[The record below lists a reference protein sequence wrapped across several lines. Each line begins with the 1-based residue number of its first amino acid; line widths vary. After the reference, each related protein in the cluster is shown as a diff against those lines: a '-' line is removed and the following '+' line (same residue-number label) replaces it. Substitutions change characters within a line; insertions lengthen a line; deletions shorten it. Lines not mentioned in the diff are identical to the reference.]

1 MELSLD
7 SNYLIKDNYETEYN
21 LLKKKLAD
29 LENELVVNKKVVKKI
44 NDIIK
49 VIDTHVHKINN
60 HQVILNEQK
69 EYITKIFKFIQEICV
84 AQQNYDTKI
93 SELKDIIDINDRLLK
108 QKDEE
113 ISKII
118 KKQEEQDKQILELR
132 EYIKKDI
139 KQNIDTEEEL
149 NKNKRKLSVITNDYI
164 EQLIQSKKKAHPWS
178 KDMSKYI
185 CISKVNNKWRWET
198 TIFDENYKNFNTK
211 EEAEKYYESIIMKYN
226 IDPIYITRYG
236 YN

>member
-1 MELSLD
+1 MEFSLD
-7 SNYLIKDNYETEYN
+7 SCIIKNYETEYN
-21 LLKKKLAD
+21 LLKKKLVD
-29 LENELVVNKKVVKKI
+29 LENQLVINKNVVKKI
-44 NDIIK
+44 NDIIE
-49 VIDTHVHKINN
+49 VIDTHKDKINN
-60 HQVILNEQK
+60 HQIILNK
-69 EYITKIFKFIQEICV
+69 ENEHITKIFKFIEEICSV
-84 AQQNYDTKI
+84 QENQVTKI
-93 SELKDIIDINDRLLK
+93 CELKEIIDINEKLLK

-118 KKQEEQDKQILELR
+118 KKQEEQDKHILELQQ
-132 EYIKKDI
+132 
-139 KQNIDTEEEL
+139 KQNTRMSVITNDYIEQ
-149 NKNKRKLSVITNDYI
+149 KQNKRNLSVITNDYI

>member
-1 MELSLD
+1 MEFSLD
-7 SNYLIKDNYETEYN
+7 SCLIKDNYETEYN
-21 LLKKKLAD
+21 LLKKKLVD
-29 LENELVVNKKVVKKI
+29 LENQLVINKNVVKKI
-44 NDIIK
+44 NDIIE
-49 VIDTHVHKINN
+49 VIYTHKDKINN
-60 HQVILNEQK
+60 HQVILNEEK
-69 EYITKIFKFIQEICV
+69 EHITKIFKFIEEICSV
-84 AQQNYDTKI
+84 QANQVTKI
-93 SELKDIIDINDRLLK
+93 YELKEINEKLLK

-118 KKQEEQDKQILELR
+118 KKQEEQDKQILELQQF
-132 EYIKKDI
+132 I
-139 KQNIDTEEEL
+139 KQDKQQKQNMEDESI
-149 NKNKRKLSVITNDYI
+149 KNKRKLSVITNDYI

-178 KDMSKYI
+178 DGMSKYI

-236 YN
+236 YNDKN

>member
-1 MELSLD
+1 MEFSLD
-7 SNYLIKDNYETEYN
+7 SCIIKNYETEYN
-21 LLKKKLAD
+21 LLKKKLVD
-29 LENELVVNKKVVKKI
+29 LENQLVINKNVVKKI
-44 NDIIK
+44 NDIIE
-49 VIDTHVHKINN
+49 VIDTHKDKINN
-60 HQVILNEQK
+60 HQIILNK
-69 EYITKIFKFIQEICV
+69 ENEHITKIFKFIEEICSV
-84 AQQNYDTKI
+84 QENQVTKI
-93 SELKDIIDINDRLLK
+93 YELKEIIDINERLLK

-118 KKQEEQDKQILELR
+118 KKQEEQDKHILELQQF
-132 EYIKKDI
+132 IKKDSEQ
-139 KQNIDTEEEL
+139 KQNTEIEL

-198 TIFDENYKNFNTK
+198 TIFNENYKNFNTK

>member
-1 MELSLD
+1 MEFSLD
-7 SNYLIKDNYETEYN
+7 SCIIKNYETEYN
-21 LLKKKLAD
+21 LLKKKLVD
-29 LENELVVNKKVVKKI
+29 LENQLVINKNVVKKI
-44 NDIIK
+44 NDIIE
-49 VIDTHVHKINN
+49 VMDTHKDKINN
-60 HQVILNEQK
+60 HQIILNK
-69 EYITKIFKFIQEICV
+69 ENEHITKIFKFIEEICSV
-84 AQQNYDTKI
+84 QENQVTKI
-93 SELKDIIDINDRLLK
+93 YELKEIIDINERLLK

-118 KKQEEQDKQILELR
+118 KKQEEQDKHILELQQF
-132 EYIKKDI
+132 IKKDSEQ
-139 KQNIDTEEEL
+139 KQNTEIEL
-149 NKNKRKLSVITNDYI
+149 NKSKRKLSVITNDYI

-178 KDMSKYI
+178 KGMSKYI

-198 TIFDENYKNFNTK
+198 TIFNENYKNFNTK

>member
-1 MELSLD
+1 MEFSLD
-7 SNYLIKDNYETEYN
+7 SCIIKNYETEYN
-21 LLKKKLAD
+21 LLKKKLVD
-29 LENELVVNKKVVKKI
+29 LENQLVINKNVVKKI
-44 NDIIK
+44 NDIIE
-49 VIDTHVHKINN
+49 VIDTHKDKINN
-60 HQVILNEQK
+60 HQIILNK
-69 EYITKIFKFIQEICV
+69 ENEHITKIFKFIEEICSV
-84 AQQNYDTKI
+84 QENQVTKI
-93 SELKDIIDINDRLLK
+93 YELKEIIDINERLLK

-118 KKQEEQDKQILELR
+118 KKQEEQDKHILELQQF
-132 EYIKKDI
+132 IKKDSEQ
-139 KQNIDTEEEL
+139 KQNTEIEL
-149 NKNKRKLSVITNDYI
+149 NKSKRKLSVITNDYI

-178 KDMSKYI
+178 KNMSKYI

>member
-1 MELSLD
+1 MEFSLD
-7 SNYLIKDNYETEYN
+7 SCIIKNYETEYN
-21 LLKKKLAD
+21 LLKKKLVD
-29 LENELVVNKKVVKKI
+29 LENQLVINKNVVKKI
-44 NDIIK
+44 NDIIE
-49 VIDTHVHKINN
+49 VMDTHKDKINN
-60 HQVILNEQK
+60 HQIILNK
-69 EYITKIFKFIQEICV
+69 ENEHITKIFKFIEEICSV
-84 AQQNYDTKI
+84 QENQVTKI
-93 SELKDIIDINDRLLK
+93 YELKEIIDINERLLK

-118 KKQEEQDKQILELR
+118 KKQEEQDKHILELQQF
-132 EYIKKDI
+132 IKKDSEQ
-139 KQNIDTEEEL
+139 KQNTEIEL
-149 NKNKRKLSVITNDYI
+149 NKSKRKLSVITNDYI

-178 KDMSKYI
+178 KNMSKYI